1 MVISLPFVSL
11 HSYSI
16 TSVGGYLG
24 INSNNALTS
33 LSGLSSITEIGTYV
47 NIYNNGNGANSAP
60 QNVRDATDDCQD
72 GC

>member
-16 TSVGGYLG
+16 TSVGHYLN
-24 INSNNALTS
+24 IFDNAALTS
-33 LSGLSSITEIGTYV
+33 LSGLSSITEIGDYV
-47 NIYNNGNGANSAP
+47 NIGSNGNGANSAP
-60 QNVRDATDDCQD
+60 QNVRDATDECRY